1 MEGAPLLGALLAGA
15 RLGMLDPLTRAE
27 HLWQPFWEELE
38 TAETLSGLDQ
48 LTATLMRLWCL
59 GQSLPAAAAARRP
72 RRGDRRRARCGAAA
86 RSGPGTI

>member
-59 GQSLPAAAAARRP
+59 GQIVARGSGGASP
-72 RRGDRRRARCGAAA
+72 RRGDRR
-86 RSGPGTI
+86 